1 MVSTDRRREDSTH
14 LNPPANK
21 ADRTNVEYM
30 MPTDSSES
38 SKASERTMDC
48 RTRTTVTDETS
59 SILYTQLPPQ
69 PSIYD
74 VTHIPSTT
82 SASKQEQHG
91 RSFCLCLCARHSNLH
106 LSIHWLT
113 LVSQPIFSY
122 PDPWDSSP
130 VPRARPSKQTQER
143 NELSLFRGTPRAL
156 VDCCTAGNREGM
168 CWHVVQG
175 NCSFPRLLNASHILV
190 VNAKAE
196 MSVSHQHCRG
206 RLIACRKNSRHR
218 ISGCSAICNVGML
231 CSKWELCLDSLT
243 NNPGTQMR

>member
-1 MVSTDRRREDSTH
+1 
-14 LNPPANK
+14 
-21 ADRTNVEYM
+21 
-30 MPTDSSES
+30 
-38 SKASERTMDC
+38 MDC
-48 RTRTTVTDETS
+48 RTRTTVTNETF

-69 PSIYD
+69 PFIYD
-74 VTHIPSTT
+74 VTHLPSTAA
-82 SASKQEQHG
+82 ASKQEQHG

-130 VPRARPSKQTQER
+130 VPRARRPSKQTQER

-175 NCSFPRLLNASHILV
+175 NRSFPRLLNASHILV
-190 VNAKAE
+190 VNVKAE
-196 MSVSHQHCRG
+196 MSVSHQHWKERSIV
-206 RLIACRKNSRHR
+206 RRKTSQHRNSR
-218 ISGCSAICNVGML
+218 CFAICYVAML
-231 CSKWELCLDSLT
+231 CSKWKLCLDSLT
-243 NNPGTQMR
+243 NKPGTQMR